1 VRAYLHIRTGI
12 DLYNLLRGGEMHM
25 KKIEVYSKKLG
36 KTMTVEAR
44 KGKPASA
51 GNVVGWSKSGW
62 SRSGGW

>member
-1 VRAYLHIRTGI
+1 
-12 DLYNLLRGGEMHM
+12 MHM